1 MDLVKEIREKIRSNA
16 SSQDLQGLESVLAHI
31 EIAERYHLRA
41 KKERDEHL
49 YTDVIYRTNHAFEG
63 ILKEAYLTLAEKP
76 VDRITPYDI
85 ENYLLDSNALR
96 SRVIDLLKNYREN
109 WRNPS
114 THDHK
119 LFFSEQE
126 SFLAIVTVTAF
137 VAILLEQ
144 ILEKLAYV
152 AKLRELE
159 SATGLA
165 RDRIKNFDQL
175 SAVDKVRKILE
186 SFADHYVKN
195 FSTMSVYS
203 KNAANAQMAAFIAKV
218 APDLGVEL
226 EPEVVSSG
234 KNRQLDLLVQVDS
247 VKVVVETRDPDPS
260 YFYDDWLDDEAA
272 IQQLTRILRS
282 TGLRDGVL
290 FFYPRKS
297 DDAVIATTASSI
309 WPTDV
314 NLRVVH
320 PIDPAF
326 LIDDGYD
333 EPAHLVDE

>member
-1 MDLVKEIREKIRSNA
+1 MDLLKEIREKIRLNA
-16 SSQDLQGLESVLAHI
+16 ASEDLQGLESVLAHI

-41 KKERDEHL
+41 KQERDEHL
-49 YTDVIYRTNHAFEG
+49 YTDVIYRANHAFEG
-63 ILKEAYLTLAEKP
+63 ILKEAYLTLSEKP
-76 VDRITPYDI
+76 VGRITPYEI
-85 ENYLLDSNALR
+85 ESYLLDSNALR
-96 SRVIDLLKNYREN
+96 RRVVDLLKNYREN

-152 AKLRELE
+152 KKLRELE
-159 SATGLA
+159 SATALA
-165 RDRIKNFDQL
+165 RDRIHNFDKLQ
-175 SAVDKVRKILE
+175 AVDKVRRILE
-186 SFADHYVKN
+186 SFADHYIKN

-203 KNAANAQMAAFIAKV
+203 KNAANAQMAAFIQKV

-226 EPEVVSSG
+226 EPEVVSFP
-234 KNRQLDLLVQVDS
+234 KIFRLDLMVQVDS
-247 VKVVVETRDPDPS
+247 VKVVVQTHEPDPS
-260 YFYDDWLDDEAA
+260 YFYGDWLDDEAA
-272 IQQLTRILRS
+272 MNQLIRVLHS
-282 TGLRDGVL
+282 TGLLDGVL

-297 DDAVIATTASSI
+297 DDAVITTTASSI
-309 WPTDV
+309 WPAGL

-320 PIDPAF
+320 PTDPAF
-326 LIDDGYD
+326 LISGESE